1 MIIGIAGKKQC
12 GKDTIC
18 NIIRYLDWMKRSES
32 MEGLVPSAAH
42 FQAVMD
48 NSDVAPILSIWEKHA
63 WADKLK
69 QCASIILGADVD
81 CFEEEWFKSTF
92 TTLPLSNEEGEPMTN
107 REFLQYFGT
116 EVGRAIGKNL
126 WVDSLMQDYH
136 KQFSQIPEYGISAE
150 GYRIPISINVVE
162 PCWIISDTRFPNE
175 ADRILDKKG
184 VLIKVERETG
194 LDDNHP
200 SEHALDDYKKFTYVI
215 NNNGTLQELIDQVI
229 VIMSE
234 IEGSASV

>member
-81 CFEEEWFKSTF
+81 CFEEEWFKSAF
-92 TTLPLSNEEGEPMTN
+92 TTLPLSNEEGEPMPN
-107 REFLQYFGT
+107 REF
-116 EVGRAIGKNL
+116 
-126 WVDSLMQDYH
+126 MQ
-136 KQFSQIPEYGISAE
+136 
-150 GYRIPISINVVE
+150 
-162 PCWIISDTRFPNE
+162 
-175 ADRILDKKG
+175 
-184 VLIKVERETG
+184 
-194 LDDNHP
+194 
-200 SEHALDDYKKFTYVI
+200 
-215 NNNGTLQELIDQVI
+215 
-229 VIMSE
+229 
-234 IEGSASV
+234 